1 MKSNSLL
8 TAEVEKINS
17 TLMKDHNTHMRTVI
31 DMEKLGESVV
41 SLKGEMM
48 GNNHEGIVKS
58 LKERTDNLEKEV
70 KSVTS
75 KQLSTIQDITRNTG
89 RLNKVE
95 LDIKKI
101 NDDVADVEEQQAKTN
116 KQSE

>member
-1 MKSNSLL
+1 
-8 TAEVEKINS
+8 
-17 TLMKDHNTHMRTVI
+17 
-31 DMEKLGESVV
+31 
-41 SLKGEMM
+41 M

-101 NDDVADVEEQQAKTN
+101 NDNVADVEEQQAKTK
-116 KQSE
+116 KQSERELKNINKLTGMKSISRKCNNNKSEVQ

>member
-1 MKSNSLL
+1 
-8 TAEVEKINS
+8 
-17 TLMKDHNTHMRTVI
+17 
-31 DMEKLGESVV
+31 
-41 SLKGEMM
+41 M
-48 GNNHEGIVKS
+48 GNNHEGTVQS

-101 NDDVADVEEQQAKTN
+101 NDDIEDIEKQQAKSTN
-116 KQSE
+116 QLEKEQKKVNKLTGKNDV

>member
-1 MKSNSLL
+1 
-8 TAEVEKINS
+8 
-17 TLMKDHNTHMRTVI
+17 MRTVL

-41 SLKGEMM
+41 SLKGEIMC
-48 GNNHEGIVKS
+48 NNHEGTVQS

-101 NDDVADVEEQQAKTN
+101 NDDIEDIEKQQAKSTN
-116 KQSE
+116 QLEKEQKKVNKL